1 MPAANQ
7 KLERIIMCEKKV
19 PVLNSMIKNRN
30 TRFLKS
36 YTLNYTNTE
45 GNEKLYEMV
54 SNFDYEKP
62 EEIGQNASGVVIVGF
77 RDDELL
83 LLREFRMGVNQFIYN
98 MPAGHSED
106 GESVE
111 ECARRELR
119 EETGLHIKKICKIL
133 PPAYAAPDLSD
144 SSAWVVIAEVEGEFN
159 PQTEA
164 DEYIQPLFA
173 ILIVVANAGHCL
185 RLPYNI
191 MILAGG
197 HYKQTQ
203 RNYII
208 AAIINIV
215 ISIVAVKTWGLV
227 GVAIGTAI
235 AMFYQTIW
243 MAFYDSKNLIKWPFT
258 KFLKQIAVDFITVF
272 FLHIIANP
280 EIGGKI
286 SVINRIFVLLLIL
299 FVKQH
304 E

>member
-1 MPAANQ
+1 
-7 KLERIIMCEKKV
+7 MCEKKV
-19 PVLNSMIKNRN
+19 PVLNFMIKNRD

-45 GNEKLYEMV
+45 GNEKLYE
-54 SNFDYEKP
+54 KP

-77 RDDELL
+77 RGDELL

-173 ILIVVANAGHCL
+173 D
-185 RLPYNI
+185 
-191 MILAGG
+191 
-197 HYKQTQ
+197 K
-203 RNYII
+203 
-208 AAIINIV
+208 
-215 ISIVAVKTWGLV
+215 
-227 GVAIGTAI
+227 
-235 AMFYQTIW
+235 
-243 MAFYDSKNLIKWPFT
+243 
-258 KFLKQIAVDFITVF
+258 KQIKELLENEKFSARAQLIAYFFI
-272 FLHIIANP
+272 I
-280 EIGGKI
+280 
-286 SVINRIFVLLLIL
+286 
-299 FVKQH
+299 
-304 E
+304 

>member
-1 MPAANQ
+1 MTLVAGFECLLKALASKPCSEATNMDYFSFWSQALPAANQ

-159 PQTEA
+159 LQTEA

-173 ILIVVANAGHCL
+173 DKKQLKELLENEKFSARAQLIT
-185 RLPYNI
+185 Y
-191 MILAGG
+191 
-197 HYKQTQ
+197 
-203 RNYII
+203 
-208 AAIINIV
+208 
-215 ISIVAVKTWGLV
+215 
-227 GVAIGTAI
+227 
-235 AMFYQTIW
+235 FFTI
-243 MAFYDSKNLIKWPFT
+243 
-258 KFLKQIAVDFITVF
+258 
-272 FLHIIANP
+272 
-280 EIGGKI
+280 
-286 SVINRIFVLLLIL
+286 
-299 FVKQH
+299 
-304 E
+304 